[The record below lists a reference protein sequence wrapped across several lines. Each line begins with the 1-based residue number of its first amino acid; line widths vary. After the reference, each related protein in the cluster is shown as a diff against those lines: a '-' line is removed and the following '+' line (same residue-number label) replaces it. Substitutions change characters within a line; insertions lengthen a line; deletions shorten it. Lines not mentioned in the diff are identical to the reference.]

1 MAPVSQVILNSLTII
16 CLISVPLS
24 TGKAKHQLKHEIA
37 DVKKV
42 FDNFDSVVAIFDI
55 DKDGD
60 LDCLSGARTYY
71 DKHSSTATYVWFLK
85 GLNGHKAQNI
95 SYEVRPGPKPNQFLF
110 KNQDTDEPV
119 QEGTYDYTDY
129 KSCVVMEMPYND
141 SEECVLWVTWNVVN
155 DIPQD
160 CQDQYEDNCDDA
172 KLAYDKE
179 SCGAFENF
187 N

>member
-1 MAPVSQVILNSLTII
+1 MENWAS
-16 CLISVPLS
+16 C
-24 TGKAKHQLKHEIA
+24 
-37 DVKKV
+37 
-42 FDNFDSVVAIFDI
+42 
-55 DKDGD
+55 
-60 LDCLSGARTYY
+60 
-71 DKHSSTATYVWFLK
+71 
-85 GLNGHKAQNI
+85 QNI
-95 SYEVRPGPKPNQFLF
+95 SYEVRPGRKPNQFLV

-129 KSCVVMEMPYND
+129 KSCVVMEMPYHD